1 MATGIKNLAKMT
13 VSGTPGTG
21 TITLGSAS
29 AGFLTFAQAGVPD
42 GAQVSYGI
50 IDGTNSEAGRGRYTA
65 SGTTLSR
72 DIIYE
77 STNSGSAVSLTS
89 AAVVFITGLAE
100 DFVENQ
106 LVSHSFFG
114 GVH

>member
-1 MATGIKNLAKMT
+1 MSNALKNLVRMT
-13 VSGTPGTG
+13 TATTGTA
-21 TITLGSAS
+21 TITLGSAVG
-29 AGFLTFAQAGVPD
+29 GFLSFAGAGIPD

-50 IDGTNSEAGRGRYTA
+50 NDGSGGEAGRGRYTA

-77 STNSGSAVSLTS
+77 STNGGAAISLSGSAQ
-89 AAVVFITGLAE
+89 VFVTALAE
-100 DFVENQ
+100 DFVEGA
-106 LVSHSFFG
+106 LMAHARLG